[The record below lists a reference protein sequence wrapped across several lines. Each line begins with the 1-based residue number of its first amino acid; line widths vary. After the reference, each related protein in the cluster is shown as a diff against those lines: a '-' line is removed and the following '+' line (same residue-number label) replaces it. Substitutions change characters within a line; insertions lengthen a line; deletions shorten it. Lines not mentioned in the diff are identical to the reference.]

1 MATPSS
7 RSINYDAVLS
17 LCLEYTKD
25 DLVDNI
31 FTSAPFLS
39 ALYGAFGTKK
49 RAGKG
54 IRMQNGGE
62 RVRVPIMYGKNS
74 TVGSYA
80 GYDTLDVTPQ
90 DGITTAFFD
99 WRQIAGSIA
108 ISRKEER
115 QNAGSTAIRDL
126 LQAKIDQLKFTLRDE
141 INNQVIG
148 KTVASSVWSAGA
160 GIGNQTANADI
171 DPLLA
176 FISKDPSQSVSI
188 GNINK
193 NTYSWW
199 RTISV
204 DGSAAHG
211 AKDANANRGFNCN
224 SFVNLKAA
232 ARWLY
237 NSLSRGGGGAP
248 DIGLMDQMCFESYE
262 ASLDDKTRYMNDTSG
277 PVTLGFDAIKFK
289 NQDLIWDEMVP
300 DVDGGL
306 TYDSA
311 SWGTSTWMM
320 INTNF
325 MELVVDS
332 GTDFITTP
340 FMRPEN
346 QDAKVAQILAMMNL
360 TCSNLRK
367 QGMIYGITAGITS

>member
-17 LCLEYTKD
+17 LCLEYVKD
-25 DLVDNI
+25 ELVDNI

-39 ALYGAFGTKK
+39 ALYGAFGVKK

-74 TVGSYA
+74 TVGSYS

-99 WRQIAGSIA
+99 WRQIAGSVA
-108 ISRKEER
+108 ISRLEER
-115 QNAGSTAIRDL
+115 QNAGATAIRDL
-126 LQAKIDQLKFTLRDE
+126 LQSKVDQLKFTLRDE
-141 INNQVIG
+141 INNQIIG
-148 KTVASSVWSAGA
+148 KTVSSGIWSAGA
-160 GIGNQTANADI
+160 GIANQTANADI

-176 FISKDPSQSVSI
+176 FISKDPTQSVSI

-193 NTYSWW
+193 NTYDWW
-199 RTISV
+199 RTVSV

-211 AKDANANRGFNCN
+211 SRGDNANRGFNCT
-224 SFVNLKAA
+224 SFANLKAA

-262 ASLDDKTRYMNDTSG
+262 ASLDDKTRYMSTGG
-277 PVTLGFDAIKFK
+277 PVTLGFDSIKFK
-289 NQDLIWDEMVP
+289 NQTLLWDEMVP
-300 DVDGGL
+300 DVDNGY
-306 TYDSA
+306 TYDSSSWA
-311 SWGTSTWMM
+311 SSTWIM

-340 FMRPEN
+340 FVRPEN

-367 QGMIYGITAGITS
+367 QGMIYGITPGITS